1 MIFFLFDK
9 LNFFNI
15 IINIIY
21 MTSILIKRKEMLAP
35 IIEHQKDIKEIYK
48 KMEFLRDNF
57 IPGQNAFFEELE
69 ELAKNMK
76 EEIEYHFNLQIHSV
90 GTNPK
95 TEHLVKEN
103 LLVRDI
109 LFRMLDFIVLKSKE
123 NSMDAFLKF
132 DDFDEILR
140 AYLKKEKGL
149 FIQNIESE
157 LDEKEIKEIEE
168 KLLTL
173 V

>member
-1 MIFFLFDK
+1 MI
-9 LNFFNI
+9 
-15 IINIIY
+15 
-21 MTSILIKRKEMLAP
+21 SILIKRKEMLAP

-69 ELAKNMK
+69 DFAKQMK

-103 LLVRDI
+103 LLVRDM
-109 LFRMLDFIVLKSKE
+109 LFRMLDFIVLKSEE

-149 FIQNIESE
+149 FIQNVESE
-157 LDEKEIKEIEE
+157 LNREEIGEIEK
-168 KLLTL
+168 KLKEL